1 MPAVVLAAMLCA
13 EASLASAQDGR
24 GTFRVDIRL
33 EATRPASCALHGL
46 AAWHGAVARVTCL
59 TADTP
64 SFGTAGWTL
73 FDAEGRPVTMPATR
87 SARVGGADRRGVDR
101 RAMHS
106 ATIEAPAGANSQLEV
121 EVSF

>member
-1 MPAVVLAAMLCA
+1 MPAVVLAALLCA
-13 EASLASAQDGR
+13 EASLASAHDWR

-33 EATRPASCALHGL
+33 ETTRPASCALHGL

-73 FDAEGRPVTMPATR
+73 FDPEGRPVATPATR
-87 SARVGGADRRGVDR
+87 SVRGGGAEHRGADR

-106 ATIEAPAGANSQLEV
+106 ATIEAPPGANSHLEV